1 MTDQELRD
9 LVAGLAVSQAKTD
22 AQMLKT
28 DAQLA
33 KTDAQLAKT
42 DAQLA
47 ETDAQLAETAA
58 QILKTSTKVDR
69 VAEMYGGVSNNQGDV
84 AEEFF
89 FNSLKANLTLNGI
102 KFDHINKNMTRCN
115 NGSEGEY
122 DIVLINGKEIF
133 IIEVKYK
140 AHQADLDRLLN
151 QKAPT
156 FDILY
161 PEYQNYI
168 KHLGLASF
176 SINDVLKRRALE
188 KHVTVLQRKGE
199 LIESIAA

>member
-1 MTDQELRD
+1 MQTAKTDEQ
-9 LVAGLAVSQAKTD
+9 LAKTDEQLAKTD
-22 AQMLKT
+22 AQLAKT
-28 DAQLA
+28 DEQLA

-42 DAQLA
+42 DA
-47 ETDAQLAETAA
+47 
-58 QILKTSTKVDR
+58 KVDKL
-69 VAEMYGGVSNNQGDV
+69 AKMYGGASNNQGDV
-84 AEEFF
+84 AEEFY
-89 FNSLKANLTLNGI
+89 FNSLKANPTLNGI
-102 KFDHINKNMTRCN
+102 KFDHIDKNITRCKD
-115 NGSEGEY
+115 GIEDEY

-151 QKAPT
+151 TKAPN
-156 FDILY
+156 FDKLY

-176 SINDVLKRRALE
+176 SINDELKKHALE
-188 KHVTVLQRKGE
+188 NHVTVLQRKGK

>member
-28 DAQLA
+28 DAKIEKIFADLAIQTAKTDVQLA
-33 KTDAQLAKT
+33 KTDAKVDKLAK
-42 DAQLA
+42 
-47 ETDAQLAETAA
+47 
-58 QILKTSTKVDR
+58 
-69 VAEMYGGVSNNQGDV
+69 MYGGTSNNQGDV
-84 AEEFF
+84 AEEFY
-89 FNSLKANLTLNGI
+89 FNSLKANPILNGI
-102 KFDHINKNMTRCN
+102 KFDYIDKNITRCK
-115 NGSEGEY
+115 NGIEDEY
-122 DIVLINGKEIF
+122 DIVLINGKEVF

-151 QKAPT
+151 KKAPN
-156 FDILY
+156 FDKLY

-176 SINDVLKRRALE
+176 SINDDLKKHAIE
-188 KHVTVLQRKGE
+188 NHVTVLQRKGK
-199 LIESIAA
+199 LIESIVA